1 MRPKKFPTTQATRRA
16 DPPSYAIR
24 SWEPRCFGRG
34 GHEESLSSDKEGG
47 KYNKKKTDNKKL
59 DKKETERTAPQWR
72 RTRRTA
78 GVWREPQP
86 PKRTIPVTGRD
97 RYSSV
102 VTNTPHTSDVFFR
115 PKYSQGRSKVHYEKR
130 TYGIHFNSIR
140 GWQVF
145 LACFPLTQIRL
156 FCNSQPQKFSNSP
169 YFSAY

>member
-1 MRPKKFPTTQATRRA
+1 MRPKSFPTTQATRRA

-59 DKKETERTAPQWR
+59 DKKETERTAPQRR

-102 VTNTPHTSDVFFR
+102 VTNTPPTPPMSFSGQNTLKGGQKCTMRNALMVSTSIAFEADRFF
-115 PKYSQGRSKVHYEKR
+115 
-130 TYGIHFNSIR
+130 
-140 GWQVF
+140 
-145 LACFPLTQIRL
+145 
-156 FCNSQPQKFSNSP
+156 
-169 YFSAY
+169 